1 MTQIKRIRKV
11 LFTTAAF
18 LIIAALFLQGC
29 SSPSKMISDTTE
41 TAPGE
46 AENTDDAKAVRKT
59 EESGGD
65 TGESEAAHTQDAA
78 EQDRISPARQ
88 ELKQKQTPEQMT
100 RRPLK
105 EGICPL

>member
-46 AENTDDAKAVRKT
+46 AENEDDSKAVSK

-65 TGESEAAHTQDAA
+65 AGEPEAA
-78 EQDRISPARQ
+78 QDRKSVV
-88 ELKQKQTPEQMT
+88 
-100 RRPLK
+100 
-105 EGICPL
+105 